1 MKKAALYHL
10 CVFASALLLT
20 ACASQAPV
28 QQAAPVP
35 AAAAATPTD
44 AATPT
49 GTAAAP
55 TATAVT
61 SKAAGTTPTVSV
73 VASTDRGTRRLV
85 KDGVEYFCE
94 RPAATGSHFI
104 ATREQCYT
112 AEQLKAVRERDQ
124 EFLRR
129 QQDHAAQTGTTAVTK
144 TPMSP

>member
-61 SKAAGTTPTVSV
+61 SKAAGTTPTVAV
-73 VASTDRGTRRLV
+73 VASTDRGTRRVV